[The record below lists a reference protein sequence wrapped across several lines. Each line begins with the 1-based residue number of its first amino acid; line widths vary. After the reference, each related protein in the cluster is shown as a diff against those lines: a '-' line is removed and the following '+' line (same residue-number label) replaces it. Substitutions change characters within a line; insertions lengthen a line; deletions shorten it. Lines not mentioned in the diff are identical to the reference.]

1 MKRNVVRSSC
11 CVSIYAGVGGSGRY
25 DTGTWKDGMRK
36 EEGMSG
42 AAPGAVGGAAGAV
55 AVPEGVVFQMIST
68 S

>member
-1 MKRNVVRSSC
+1 M
-11 CVSIYAGVGGSGRY
+11 GGSGRY
-25 DTGTWKDGMRK
+25 ETGTWNDGMRK

-55 AVPEGVVFQMIST
+55 AVPEEGVVFQMIST